1 MVVKLLAWSC
11 DISCFVIGLSMG
23 PNMEVDGVDGLI
35 VGLKQSTYM
44 ELGELGE
51 L

>member
-1 MVVKLLAWSC
+1 
-11 DISCFVIGLSMG
+11 
-23 PNMEVDGVDGLI
+23 MEVDGVDGLK